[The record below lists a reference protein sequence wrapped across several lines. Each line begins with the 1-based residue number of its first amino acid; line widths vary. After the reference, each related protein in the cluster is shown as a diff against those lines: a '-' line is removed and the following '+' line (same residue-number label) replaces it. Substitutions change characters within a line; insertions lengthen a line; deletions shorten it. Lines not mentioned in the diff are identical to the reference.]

1 MVDAP
6 QLRRTNLKV
15 LLSVLLLFTS
25 GPALASTYHDFT
37 ACTAFDCK
45 QSTGASLSNSEW
57 HQVQALFK
65 GVKNAADERRQVKQ
79 AIALLEILVGNKTG
93 TWRDLALNQ
102 IPSEKAG
109 QLDCKAEATN
119 TTTYLRL
126 LEQDGLLK
134 WHRVQDSVVRDRFWL
149 VPHWTGVIEDQT
161 TGVKYSVDS
170 WFRKNGELPTVVTL
184 ERWLNKK

>member
-1 MVDAP
+1 M
-6 QLRRTNLKV
+6 KV
-15 LLSVLLLFTS
+15 LFSVLLLLTS
-25 GPALASTYHDFT
+25 GPALASTYHGFT
-37 ACTAFDCK
+37 ACTAFVCK
-45 QSTGASLSNSEW
+45 QSTDASLSNSEW
-57 HQVQALFK
+57 HQVQVLFK
-65 GVKNAADERRQVKQ
+65 GVKNASDERMQVKQ
-79 AIALLEILVGNKTG
+79 AIALLEILVGAKTG

-134 WHRVQDSVVRDRFWL
+134 WHKVQNSVVRDRFWL

-161 TGVKYSVDS
+161 TGIKYSVDS
-170 WFRKNGELPTVVTL
+170 WFKKNGEPPTVVTL

>member
-1 MVDAP
+1 MKI
-6 QLRRTNLKV
+6 LF
-15 LLSVLLLFTS
+15 SVLFLFTS
-25 GPALASTYHDFT
+25 TPALASTYQDFN
-37 ACTAFDCK
+37 ACTAFVCK
-45 QSTGASLSNSEW
+45 KSTNASLNNEEW
-57 HQVQALFK
+57 RQVQALFK
-65 GVKNAADERRQVKQ
+65 GATNAPDERMQVKQ
-79 AIALLEILVGNKTG
+79 AIALLEVLVGAKTG

-134 WHRVQDSVVRDRFWL
+134 WHKVQNSVVRDRFWL

-161 TGVKYSVDS
+161 TGIKYSVDS
-170 WFRKNGELPTVVTL
+170 WFKKNGEPPTVVTL

>member
-1 MVDAP
+1 MKIA
-6 QLRRTNLKV
+6 LGFM
-15 LLSVLLLFTS
+15 LLITS
-25 GPALASTYHDFT
+25 AIASASTYHDFI

-45 QSTGASLSNSEW
+45 QSTDASLSESEW

-65 GVKNAADERRQVKQ
+65 GVKNASDERKRVKR
-79 AIALLEILVGNKTG
+79 AIALLEVLVGNKTG

-102 IPSEKAG
+102 VPSEKTG

-134 WHRVQDSVVRDRFWL
+134 WHRVRDHVVRDRFWL

-170 WFRKNGELPTVVTL
+170 WFKKNGEPPTVVTL

>member
-1 MVDAP
+1 
-6 QLRRTNLKV
+6 LKV
-15 LLSVLLLFTS
+15 LFSVLLLLTS
-25 GPALASTYHDFT
+25 GIAFASTYQDFNT
-37 ACTAFDCK
+37 CTAFDCK
-45 QSTGASLSNSEW
+45 KSTDASLSEKEW

-65 GVKNAADERRQVKQ
+65 GVNNASDERRQVKQ
-79 AIALLEILVGNKTG
+79 AIALLEVLVGNKTG

-119 TTTYLRL
+119 TTTYLGL

-134 WHRVQDSVVRDRFWL
+134 WHSVRSYVVRDRFWL

-161 TGVKYSVDS
+161 TGIKYSVDS
-170 WFRKNGELPTVVTL
+170 WFRKNGEPPTVVTL

>member
-1 MVDAP
+1 M
-6 QLRRTNLKV
+6 KV
-15 LLSVLLLFTS
+15 LFSVLLLLTS
-25 GPALASTYHDFT
+25 GPALASTYHGFT
-37 ACTAFDCK
+37 ACTAFVCK
-45 QSTGASLSNSEW
+45 QSTDASLSNSEW

-65 GVKNAADERRQVKQ
+65 GVKNASDERMQVKQ
-79 AIALLEILVGNKTG
+79 AIALLEILVGAKTG

-102 IPSEKAG
+102 IPSEKTG

-126 LEQDGLLK
+126 LEHDGLLK
-134 WHRVQDSVVRDRFWL
+134 WHKVRKSVVRDRFWL

-170 WFRKNGELPTVVTL
+170 WFKKNGEPPTVVTL